1 MKTTELSISSNA
13 LKLLNICF
21 HLIHLSIIFFF
32 LFGWL
37 FEKTRLPHFILSILI
52 LLSWFGLGAFFG
64 FGYCLVT
71 DMQWKIKRRIN
82 QEPST
87 EFYVKYMIDK
97 VTGLDTN
104 PRFIN
109 RMTTYIYF
117 GILIISIILLS
128 MQLLIDNPKSRT
140 KRYTKIASTV
150 ALSTFDLNYYTNS
163 GKSIRPHRIET

>member
-1 MKTTELSISSNA
+1 MKTTDLSISENA
-13 LKLLNICF
+13 LKLLNIIF

-37 FEKTRLPHFILSILI
+37 FEKMRLPHFILSILI

-71 DMQWKIKRRIN
+71 DIQWKIKRRLK
-82 QEPST
+82 QEPTT

-104 PRFIN
+104 PSVIN
-109 RMTTYIYF
+109 GMTTYIYW
-117 GILIISIILLS
+117 GILIISTILLS
-128 MQLLIDNPKSRT
+128 
-140 KRYTKIASTV
+140 
-150 ALSTFDLNYYTNS
+150 
-163 GKSIRPHRIET
+163 IRWLQ